1 MTLTIR
7 KEEDDKRQLSVTVE
21 VAEERVDK
29 AMRATARKLA
39 RQVTIPGFRK
49 GKVPYSIILK
59 RFGETAVRAE
69 AAEDMVNEVYSEV
82 MTGLE
87 EHELP
92 YAQPTF
98 DDMELEPL
106 TFKFTIPLAPEV
118 KLGEYRELRK
128 EVEPVEITDEAV
140 EEAMENL
147 QASFAE
153 LETVERAAEAGDVV
167 VVSGKGTLLPK
178 PASEDEAAEEDAE
191 DESEDGRTIFNEDSL
206 ELLLDS
212 EKTFVGTPFVEN
224 LIGLEAGQ
232 EKSFDFTFADDYDDE
247 SMAGRQA
254 HFEVTMLEVKKR
266 TLPPMDDE
274 LAKLDGRFETLEELR
289 QNIRESLLRQAED
302 EANNELIESMI
313 DDLLEDATLVY
324 PPAAL
329 EEELKDIVDS
339 FKDQVQR
346 SGWAWEDYLRLQG
359 DTEEAVRERFQET
372 AETRLKRRLVLQ
384 KFVEAEKLTVSE
396 DEIDALVEE
405 RVANMGDNPEL
416 QESMKNFYKQGY
428 GLEMISSE
436 VLMNKV
442 ADRIKAILRG
452 EAPDLSAVE
461 EAEALAADEE
471 E

>member
-1 MTLTIR
+1 
-7 KEEDDKRQLSVTVE
+7 
-21 VAEERVDK
+21 
-29 AMRATARKLA
+29 
-39 RQVTIPGFRK
+39 
-49 GKVPYSIILK
+49 
-59 RFGETAVRAE
+59 
-69 AAEDMVNEVYSEV
+69 
-82 MTGLE
+82 
-87 EHELP
+87 
-92 YAQPTF
+92 
-98 DDMELEPL
+98 
-106 TFKFTIPLAPEV
+106 
-118 KLGEYRELRK
+118 
-128 EVEPVEITDEAV
+128 
-140 EEAMENL
+140 MENL

-167 VVSGKGTLLPK
+167 VVSGTGKLLPK
-178 PASEDEAAEEDAE
+178 PASEDESAEDDAE

-206 ELLLDS
+206 EILLDS

-224 LIGLEAGQ
+224 IIGLEAGQ

-254 HFEVTMLEVKKR
+254 HFEVTVLEVKKR

-302 EANNELIESMI
+302 EANNELIEGMI

-346 SGWAWEDYLRLQG
+346 SGWTWEDYLRLQG
-359 DTEEAVRERFQET
+359 DTEEAIRERFQET

-396 DEIDALVEE
+396 DEIDALIEE

-428 GLEMISSE
+428 GLEMVSSE
-436 VLMNKV
+436 IIMNKV

-452 EAPDLSAVE
+452 EAPDLSAIE
-461 EAEALAADEE
+461 EAEAVAADEE

>member
-21 VAEERVDK
+21 VAEERVNK
-29 AMRATARKLA
+29 AMRETARKLA
-39 RQVTIPGFRK
+39 REVTIPGFRK
-49 GKVPYSIILK
+49 GKVPYAVILK

-82 MTGLE
+82 MAGLGQ
-87 EHELP
+87 HELP

-98 DDMELEPL
+98 DNMELDPL
-106 TFKFTIPLAPEV
+106 TFTFTIPLAPEV

-128 EVEPVEITDEAV
+128 DVEPVEITEEAV
-140 EEAMENL
+140 EEALENL

-153 LETVERAAEAGDVV
+153 LESVERAAETGDVV
-167 VVSGKGTLLPK
+167 VISGKGTLLPK
-178 PASEDEAAEEDAE
+178 PAEDDEASEKAE
-191 DESEDGRTIFNEDSL
+191 DESEDGRTLFNEDSL
-206 ELLLDS
+206 EILLDS

-224 LIGLEAGQ
+224 IIGLEAGQ

-254 HFEVTMLEVKKR
+254 HFDVTVLEVKKR

-289 QNIRESLLRQAED
+289 QNIRESLQRQAED
-302 EANNELIESMI
+302 EANNDLIESMI
-313 DDLLEDATLVY
+313 DDLLENATLVY

-329 EEELKDIVDS
+329 EEELNDIVDS

-346 SGWAWEDYLRLQG
+346 SGWTWEDYLRLQG
-359 DTEEAVRERFQET
+359 DTEESVRERFRET

-384 KFVEAEKLTVSE
+384 EFVKNEKLTVSE
-396 DEIDALVEE
+396 DEIDALVNE

-436 VLMNKV
+436 VIMNKV

-452 EAPDLSAVE
+452 EAPDLSAIE
-461 EAEALAADEE
+461 EAEALATEE
-471 E
+471 EE